1 MLNLGQPDS
10 HHGTGLGA
18 NGPVDCLDA
27 GAIAMTGPT
36 AVCHTTACTP
46 YFAMQVSLSAT
57 W

>member
-36 AVCHTTACTP
+36 G
-46 YFAMQVSLSAT
+46 
-57 W
+57 